1 MTSRMNRFRRRVLRA
16 VAVLCSGTMLP
27 GFLESCDDRLINIT
41 RYVDP
46 CGTFLANCT
55 PGSFETN
62 AAEVG
67 DYCIDPTCTVPGQCG
82 PQQPLGTITDIC
94 P

>member
-1 MTSRMNRFRRRVLRA
+1 MQVRSLPRKRRWMAAILLGTSFQFL
-16 VAVLCSGTMLP
+16 GW
-27 GFLESCDDRLINIT
+27 LESCDERLLQVS

-55 PGSFETN
+55 PGEFEAR
-62 AAEVG
+62 AAELG

-82 PQQPLGTITDIC
+82 GGQPLGTITELC